1 MSGLAGN
8 SNRVAVLILSDWKT
22 KVSLVS
28 TALALSPL
36 LLLTLSFG
44 SLSVGE
50 GRKEMRIAGLVAI
63 CVTEHLSPY
72 TWVSLVQYFDRFVFL
87 PLANRM
93 TGRRSNFCK
102 IKLKIS
108 WFRQHSELLTLNQ
121 LSQSAFWFTSFFIWI
136 TFREGRVFSAQ
147 FHYLCHFCMYSCAL
161 CSF

>member
-72 TWVSLVQYFDRFVFL
+72 TWVSWCSILIALFSCHWQ
-87 PLANRM
+87 
-93 TGRRSNFCK
+93 TG
-102 IKLKIS
+102 
-108 WFRQHSELLTLNQ
+108 
-121 LSQSAFWFTSFFIWI
+121 
-136 TFREGRVFSAQ
+136 
-147 FHYLCHFCMYSCAL
+147 
-161 CSF
+161 